1 MLYRIGVCGDGVVLR
16 GVLVLFVAR
25 EWVMSVVGG
34 DGSSDC
40 VC

>member
-1 MLYRIGVCGDGVVLR
+1 MLFVVGGDGMVLH
-16 GVLVLFVAR
+16 GVLVLFVAH

-40 VC
+40 VCW